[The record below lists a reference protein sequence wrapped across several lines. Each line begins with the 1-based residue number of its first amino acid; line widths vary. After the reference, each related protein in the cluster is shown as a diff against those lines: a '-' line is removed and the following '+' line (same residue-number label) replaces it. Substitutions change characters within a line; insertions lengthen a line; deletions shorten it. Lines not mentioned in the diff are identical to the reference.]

1 MKKQF
6 ISADQKLCDIQS
18 PSPAPALRRSFAL
31 DFVPVRATLEICGL
45 GFYALFVNGREIT
58 KGPLAPYISNPDHFC
73 YVDTY
78 DLAPYLQ
85 KGENVIGVL
94 LGNGFNNPFGGFV
107 WDFERV
113 PWRDVPKV
121 ALEMTAVGENGE
133 SRTIVAD
140 PYFRTH
146 PSPILWDEYR
156 FGERYDARLERALG
170 DWTSPGYDDHTWI
183 AAKIVAAPRGEQIG
197 RASCRERVCQLV

>member
-6 ISADQKLCDIQS
+6 ISADQKCCDAKNHV
-18 PSPAPALRRSFAL
+18 PAPALRRSFSL
-31 DFVPVRATLEICGL
+31 EFVPTAATLQICGL
-45 GFYALFVNGREIT
+45 GFYALFVNGQEIT

-78 DLAPYLQ
+78 DVAPYLQ
-85 KGENVIGVL
+85 QGENVIGVL

-107 WDFERV
+107 WDFDKV
-113 PWRDVPKV
+113 PWRDVPKL
-121 ALEMTAVGENGE
+121 ALELTAVGEGGE

-156 FGERYDARLERALG
+156 FGEHYDARLEKLLG
-170 DWTSPGYDDHTWI
+170 AEMKSVSW
-183 AAKIVAAPRGEQIG
+183 AR
-197 RASCRERVCQLV
+197 R